1 MSDFAKILEQAKKGE
16 QELVAFLTDLLA
28 IPSPSGKEGP
38 VTERIAAEMRRL
50 GFDEA
55 RIDGLGNVI
64 GRVGDGPR
72 LIAFDAHVDTVEAG
86 DRAQW
91 SFDPFQPRVTEGKV
105 WGRGAADQKGGLA
118 SMVHAGRIVRELGLG
133 RDFTLLFV
141 GSVQEE
147 DCEGMAWKYLVEE
160 EKIRPELVVLTEP
173 TSLAIYRGH
182 RGRMEIEVEVRG
194 RSCHASAPE
203 RGDNAA
209 YKAAR
214 LALEI
219 ERLNDRLAVDAFLG
233 QGTIAVTEIASGSP
247 SLCAVPDT
255 ARLHLDRRLTA
266 GETKESAVAE
276 VREAAARAGIPEV
289 RVFVPD
295 YRGPSH
301 TGRIVPYEKYFPTWT
316 LEEGSP
322 WLKSAA
328 AAYVGLFGRNPK
340 VDKWTFSTNG
350 VGITPRYGIPCL
362 GFGPGNEPQAHAADE
377 YCPVEDLSLAAAFYA
392 ALVATLS
399 DKSAAL
405 SSKIAALSG
414 KG

>member
-1 MSDFAKILEQAKKGE
+1 MSDYAKIMERAGKGE
-16 QELVAFLTDLLA
+16 QDLVAFLVDLLA

-38 VTERIAAEMRRL
+38 VTARIAAEMRRL

-64 GRVGDGPR
+64 GRIGRGPR
-72 LIAFDAHVDTVEAG
+72 VVAFDAHVDTVDAG
-86 DRAQW
+86 DRSQW
-91 SFDPFQPRVTEGKV
+91 SFDPFQPRVSEGKV

-118 SMVHAGRIVRELGLG
+118 SMVHAGSIVRDLGLG
-133 RDFTLLFV
+133 DGFTLLFI

-160 EKIRPELVVLTEP
+160 EKIRPEIVVLTEP
-173 TSLAIYRGH
+173 TSLNIYRGH
-182 RGRMEIEVEVRG
+182 RGRMEIEVGMRG
-194 RSCHASAPE
+194 RSCHGSAPE

-219 ERLNDRLAVDAFLG
+219 EKLNERLAVDAFLG
-233 QGTIAVTEIASGSP
+233 KGTVAVTEIASGSP

-266 GETKESAVAE
+266 GETKDRAVAE
-276 VREAAARAGIPEV
+276 VRDAARRAGLPDAEVVVPEY
-289 RVFVPD
+289 RV
-295 YRGPSH
+295 PSY
-301 TGRIVPYEKYFPTWT
+301 TGKIVPYEKYFPTWT
-316 LEEGSP
+316 LAEGSP
-322 WLKSAA
+322 ELISAA
-328 AAYVGLFGRNPK
+328 AAYAGLFGREPK
-340 VDKWTFSTNG
+340 IDTGTFSTHG
-350 VGITPRYGIPCL
+350 VGIMPVYGIPCL

-377 YCPVEDLSLAAAFYA
+377 YCPVRHLPLAAAFYA

-399 DKSAAL
+399 SKAAPMPAKGPA
-405 SSKIAALSG
+405 SVG

>member
-1 MSDFAKILEQAKKGE
+1 MSDYVEILERVTKGE
-16 QELVAFLTDLLA
+16 QDLVAFLVDLLA

-38 VTERIAAEMRRL
+38 VTARIAAEMRRL

-64 GRVGDGPR
+64 GRIGSGPR
-72 LIAFDAHVDTVEAG
+72 LIAFDAHVDTVDAG

-91 SFDPFQPRVTEGKV
+91 SFDPFRPRVSEGKV

-118 SMVHAGRIVRELGLG
+118 SMVHAGRIVRELDLG
-133 RDFTLLFV
+133 RDFTLLFI

-147 DCEGMAWKYLVEE
+147 DCEGMAWKYIVEE

-182 RGRMEIEVEVRG
+182 RGRMEIEVELRG

-219 ERLNDRLAVDAFLG
+219 EKLNGRLATDAFLG
-233 QGTIAVTEIASGSP
+233 KGTVAVTEIASGSP

-266 GETKESAVAE
+266 GEAKASAVAE
-276 VREAAARAGIPEV
+276 VRDAARRAGLPDAEVIVPEY
-289 RVFVPD
+289 RVAS
-295 YRGPSH
+295 Y
-301 TGRIVPYEKYFPTWT
+301 TGKIVPYEKYFPTWT
-316 LEEGSP
+316 LEESSP

-328 AAYVGLFGRNPK
+328 AAYAGLFGRAPK
-340 VDKWTFSTNG
+340 IDKWTFSTNG
-350 VGITPRYGIPCL
+350 VGIMPGYGIPCL

-377 YCPVEDLSLAAAFYA
+377 YCPVKDLTAAAAFYA
-392 ALVATLS
+392 ALVAALT

-405 SSKIAALSG
+405 AG

>member
-1 MSDFAKILEQAKKGE
+1 MRDYTKILELAKKGE
-16 QELVAFLTDLLA
+16 QELVAFLVDLLA

-38 VTERIAAEMRRL
+38 VTARIAAEMRKL

-64 GRVGDGPR
+64 GRVGSGPR
-72 LIAFDAHVDTVEAG
+72 IVAFDAHVDTVEAG

-91 SFDPFQPRVTEGKV
+91 SFDPFKPRVADGKV

-118 SMVHAGRIVRELGLG
+118 SMVHAGRIIRELGLDRG
-133 RDFTLLFV
+133 FTLLYI

-182 RGRMEIEVEVRG
+182 RGRMEIEIEVRG
-194 RSCHASAPE
+194 RSCHGSAPE

-214 LALEI
+214 IAMEI
-219 ERLNDRLAVDAFLG
+219 EKLNGKLANDAFLG
-233 QGTIAVTEIASGSP
+233 KGTVAVTEIVSGSP

-266 GETKESAVAE
+266 SETKESAVAE
-276 VREAAARAGIPEV
+276 AREAAKCAGVPDA
-289 RVFVPD
+289 RVFVPE
-295 YRGPSH
+295 YRAASH
-301 TGRIVPYEKYFPTWT
+301 TGRVYPYEKYFPTWT
-316 LEEGSP
+316 LEESSP
-322 WLKSAA
+322 WLKKAASAYA
-328 AAYVGLFGRNPK
+328 GLFGREPK

-350 VGITPRYGIPCL
+350 VGIMPFYGIPCL

-377 YCPVEDLSLAAAFYA
+377 YCPVEDLSLAAAFYV
-392 ALVATLS
+392 ALVATLT
-399 DKSAAL
+399 DK
-405 SSKIAALSG
+405 G
-414 KG
+414 

>member
-1 MSDFAKILEQAKKGE
+1 MSDYAAILERAKKGE
-16 QELVAFLTDLLA
+16 RELVGFLLDLLA
-28 IPSPSGKEGP
+28 IPSHSAKEEE
-38 VTERIAAEMRRL
+38 VIRRIASEMSRL
-50 GFDEA
+50 GFDEV

-64 GRVGDGPR
+64 GRIGVGPR
-72 LIAFDAHVDTVEAG
+72 LIAFDAHVDTVYAG

-91 SFDPFQPRVTEGKV
+91 SFDPFKPRVTEGKV

-118 SMVHAGRIVRELGLG
+118 SMVYAGRIMKQLGLVDG
-133 RDFTLLFV
+133 FTLLFI

-147 DCEGMAWKYLVEE
+147 DCEGLAWKYLVEE

-173 TSLAIYRGH
+173 TSLNIYRGH
-182 RGRMEIEVEVRG
+182 RGRLEIEIEVRG

-209 YKAAR
+209 YKAAH

-219 ERLNDRLAVDAFLG
+219 ERLNGRLAADAFLG
-233 QGTIAVTEIASGSP
+233 KGTVAVTEIVSGSP

-266 GETKESAVAE
+266 GETKESAIAE
-276 VREAAARAGIPEV
+276 VRTAVESAGVPDAK
-289 RVFVPD
+289 VFVPE
-295 YRGPSH
+295 YREPSH
-301 TGRIVPYEKYFPTWT
+301 TGRIYPFEKYFPTWV
-316 LEEGSP
+316 LEENSA
-322 WLKSAA
+322 WLKSAVT
-328 AAYVGLFGRNPK
+328 AYAGLFGRSPK

-350 VGITPRYGIPCL
+350 VGITPFYGIPCL
-362 GFGPGNEPQAHAADE
+362 GLGPGNEPQAHVADE

-399 DKSAAL
+399 GNA
-405 SSKIAALSG
+405 
-414 KG
+414 

>member
-1 MSDFAKILEQAKKGE
+1 MRDYAKILERAKKGE
-16 QELVAFLTDLLA
+16 QELVTFLVDLLA

-64 GRVGDGPR
+64 GRIGNGPR

-91 SFDPFQPRVTEGKV
+91 SFDPFRPRVSEGKV

-118 SMVHAGRIVRELGLG
+118 SMIHAGRIVRELGLDRG
-133 RDFTLLFV
+133 LTLLFI

-147 DCEGMAWKYLVEE
+147 DCEGMAWKYLIEE

-182 RGRMEIEVEVRG
+182 RGRMEIEIEVRG
-194 RSCHASAPE
+194 RSCHGSAPE

-219 ERLNDRLAVDAFLG
+219 ERLNERLATDAFLG
-233 QGTIAVTEIASGSP
+233 KGTVTMTEIASGSP

-276 VREAAARAGIPEV
+276 VREAAARAGLPEAEV
-289 RVFVPD
+289 TVPEYRV
-295 YRGPSH
+295 PSH

-316 LEEGSP
+316 LKENSP
-322 WLKSAA
+322 WLKSAT
-328 AAYVGLFGRNPK
+328 AAYAGLFGRKPK

-350 VGITPRYGIPCL
+350 VGIMPVYGIPCL
-362 GFGPGNEPQAHAADE
+362 GFGPGSEPQAHAADE
-377 YCPVEDLSLAAAFYA
+377 YCPVGDLSLAAAFYA

-399 DKSAAL
+399 
-405 SSKIAALSG
+405 SKIATLPG
-414 KG
+414 QG

>member
-1 MSDFAKILEQAKKGE
+1 MSDYAKILERAKKGE
-16 QELVAFLTDLLA
+16 QELVAFLVDLLA

-38 VTERIAAEMRRL
+38 VTKRIAAEMRRL

-64 GRVGDGPR
+64 GRVGNGPR
-72 LIAFDAHVDTVEAG
+72 IVAFDAHVDTVEAG

-91 SFDPFQPRVTEGKV
+91 SFDPFQPRVSEGKV

-133 RDFTLLFV
+133 RDFTLLFI
-141 GSVQEE
+141 GSVKEE

-160 EKIRPELVVLTEP
+160 GKIRPELVVLTEP
-173 TSLAIYRGH
+173 TSLNIYRGH

-194 RSCHASAPE
+194 RSCHGSAPE

-219 ERLNDRLAVDAFLG
+219 ERLNERLAVDAFLG
-233 QGTIAVTEIASGSP
+233 KGTVAVTEIASGSP

-276 VREAAARAGIPEV
+276 VREAAGRVGVPEAEV
-289 RVFVPD
+289 IVPEYRV
-295 YRGPSH
+295 PSH
-301 TGRIVPYEKYFPTWT
+301 TGRVVPYEKYFATWT

-322 WLKSAA
+322 WLKSAT
-328 AAYVGLFGRNPK
+328 AAYAGLFGRKPK

-350 VGITPRYGIPCL
+350 VGIMPVYGIPCL
-362 GFGPGNEPQAHAADE
+362 GFGPGNESQAHAADE
-377 YCPVEDLSLAAAFYA
+377 YCPVEDLSLAMVFYA
-392 ALVATLS
+392 ALVA
-399 DKSAAL
+399 
-405 SSKIAALSG
+405 ALSG
-414 KG
+414 AADPAS

>member
-1 MSDFAKILEQAKKGE
+1 MRDYATILERAKKGE
-16 QELVAFLTDLLA
+16 QELVAFLVDLLA
-28 IPSPSGKEGP
+28 IPSPPGKEGH
-38 VTERIAAEMRRL
+38 VTVRIAGEMRRL
-50 GFDEA
+50 GFDEV

-64 GRVGDGPR
+64 GRIGRGPR
-72 LIAFDAHVDTVEAG
+72 LVAFDAHVDTVDAG

-91 SFDPFQPRVTEGKV
+91 SFDPFQPRVSEGKV

-118 SMVHAGRIVRELGLG
+118 GMVHAGRIIRELGLG
-133 RDFTLLFV
+133 RDFTLLFI

-160 EKIRPELVVLTEP
+160 EKIRPGLVVLTEP
-173 TSLAIYRGH
+173 TSLNIYRGH
-182 RGRMEIEVEVRG
+182 RGRMELEVDVHG
-194 RSCHASAPE
+194 RSCHGSAPE

-219 ERLNDRLAVDAFLG
+219 ERLNERLAVDAFLG
-233 QGTIAVTEIASGSP
+233 KGTIAVTEIASGSP

-266 GETKESAVAE
+266 GETKDSAVAE
-276 VREAAARAGIPEV
+276 VREAVESAGVPDAK
-289 RVFVPD
+289 VFVPE
-295 YRGPSH
+295 YREPSH
-301 TGRIVPYEKYFPTWT
+301 TGRIYPFEKYFPTWV
-316 LEEGSP
+316 LEENSA
-322 WLKSAA
+322 WLKSAVT
-328 AAYVGLFGRNPK
+328 AYAGLFGRSPK

-350 VGITPRYGIPCL
+350 VGITPFYGIPCL
-362 GFGPGNEPQAHAADE
+362 GLGPGNEPQAHAADE

-399 DKSAAL
+399 
-405 SSKIAALSG
+405 G
-414 KG
+414 NG

>member
-1 MSDFAKILEQAKKGE
+1 MIDYAAILERAHKGE
-16 QELVAFLTDLLA
+16 QELVDFLVDLLA
-28 IPSPSGKEGP
+28 IPSPSGKEGR

-64 GRVGDGPR
+64 GRIGNGPR
-72 LIAFDAHVDTVEAG
+72 LVAFDAHVDTVEAG
-86 DRAQW
+86 DRTQW
-91 SFDPFQPRVTEGKV
+91 SFDPFQPRVSEGKV
-105 WGRGAADQKGGLA
+105 WGRGAADQKSGLA
-118 SMVHAGRIVRELGLG
+118 SMVHAGRIIRELGLG
-133 RDFTLLFV
+133 RDFTLLFI

-173 TSLAIYRGH
+173 TSLAVYRGH

-219 ERLNDRLAVDAFLG
+219 EKLNERLATDAFLG
-233 QGTIAVTEIASGSP
+233 KGTVAVTEIASGSP

-255 ARLHLDRRLTA
+255 TRLHLDRRLTA
-266 GETKESAVAE
+266 GETKASAVAE
-276 VREAAARAGIPEV
+276 VREAAGRAGIPEAEV
-289 RVFVPD
+289 IVPE
-295 YRGPSH
+295 YHVPSY
-301 TGRIVPYEKYFPTWT
+301 TGKIVPYEKYFPTWV
-316 LEEGSP
+316 LEESSS

-328 AAYVGLFGRNPK
+328 AAYAGLFGREPK
-340 VDKWTFSTNG
+340 IDKWTFSTNG
-350 VGITPRYGIPCL
+350 VGIMPVYGIPCL

-377 YCPVEDLSLAAAFYA
+377 YCPVRHLPLAAAFYA

-399 DKSAAL
+399 SKAAPMPAKGPA
-405 SSKIAALSG
+405 SVG

>member
-1 MSDFAKILEQAKKGE
+1 MSNYARILERAGKGE
-16 QELVAFLTDLLA
+16 PDLVAFLVDLLA

-38 VTERIAAEMRRL
+38 VTARIAAEMRRL

-64 GRVGDGPR
+64 GRIGSGPR

-91 SFDPFQPRVTEGKV
+91 SFDPFQAHVSDGKV
-105 WGRGAADQKGGLA
+105 RGRGAADQKGGLA

-133 RDFTLLFV
+133 RDFTLLFI

-182 RGRMEIEVEVRG
+182 RGRMEIEVELRG

-219 ERLNDRLAVDAFLG
+219 ERLNGRLATDAFLG
-233 QGTIAVTEIASGSP
+233 KGTVAVTEIVSGSP

-276 VREAAARAGIPEV
+276 VRDAAGRAGFREAEVVVPEY
-289 RVFVPD
+289 RV
-295 YRGPSH
+295 PSY
-301 TGRIVPYEKYFPTWT
+301 TGRVVPYEKYFPTWT
-316 LEEGSP
+316 LEESSP
-322 WLKSAA
+322 WLTSAG
-328 AAYVGLFGRNPK
+328 AAYAGLFGRAPK
-340 VDKWTFSTNG
+340 IDKWTFSTNG
-350 VGITPRYGIPCL
+350 VGIMPAYGIPCL

-377 YCPVEDLSLAAAFYA
+377 YCPVKDLSLAAAFYA
-392 ALVATLS
+392 GLVATLS
-399 DKSAAL
+399 EKS
-405 SSKIAALSG
+405 AALSG